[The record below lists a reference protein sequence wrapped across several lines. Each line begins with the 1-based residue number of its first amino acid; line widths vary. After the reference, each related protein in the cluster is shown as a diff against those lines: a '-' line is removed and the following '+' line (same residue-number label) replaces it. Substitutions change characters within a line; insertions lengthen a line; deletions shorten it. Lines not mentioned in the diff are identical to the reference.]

1 VTDSSEQR
9 RGPRVVQRRGATL
22 AKRFFD
28 LAVLAL
34 TSWIWAPLLVLVA
47 LSVRLVMG
55 PGIIFVQRRCGLGGR
70 PFDLY
75 KFRTMTNAKDEHGN
89 LLPDQLRVPAF
100 ARRLRASSLD
110 ELPSLLN
117 VLKGE
122 MSLVGPR
129 PLLPEYLPLYTAEQ
143 CRRHEVKPGVTGWA
157 QINGRNRLTWERK
170 FEHDVWYVDH
180 WTIGLDIRI
189 LCVTLIKVLYAE
201 GISQDGHPTAER
213 FRGDVR

>member
-1 VTDSSEQR
+1 
-9 RGPRVVQRRGATL
+9 
-22 AKRFFD
+22 
-28 LAVLAL
+28 
-34 TSWIWAPLLVLVA
+34 
-47 LSVRLVMG
+47 
-55 PGIIFVQRRCGLGGR
+55 
-70 PFDLY
+70 
-75 KFRTMTNAKDEHGN
+75 
-89 LLPDQLRVPAF
+89 
-100 ARRLRASSLD
+100 LD

-170 FEHDVWYVDH
+170 FEYDVWYVDH